1 MVWAEAALVGGLL
14 LVVAT
19 FAVGVEHRSS
29 TEVDGQ
35 TQDCGSAIS
44 PSWLVS
50 GTGDVTSGIPAP
62 SADGRRTAEA
72 CRAVVRQS
80 RIVVL
85 TAMGV
90 GGLLAIAGG
99 TGTRRPQPPAP
110 SGRPPTLTVG
120 MPPPVRAMT
129 ASDRSPEGFDS
140 R

>member
-1 MVWAEAALVGGLL
+1 MVWAKAALVGGLL
-14 LVVAT
+14 LVVAA

-29 TEVDGQ
+29 TVVDGQ

-50 GTGDVTSGIPAP
+50 GTGDLTSGVPVTS
-62 SADGRRTAEA
+62 TEA
-72 CRAVVRQS
+72 CRAVIRHS

-85 TAMGV
+85 TTMGV

-110 SGRPPTLTVG
+110 SGRPPTLTVA
-120 MPPPVRAMT
+120 MPPPLRAMT
-129 ASDRSPEGFDS
+129 ARDRSDEGFDS